1 MENASKALIIAGAIL
16 LAILIITLGIF
27 IFQQASE
34 VTRDSSISDVE
45 IIQFN
50 EKFKSHE
57 GTNVRGSEVNSL
69 LSTIVQN
76 NVANQDDTSKQ
87 VKINVTSADSNW
99 SGTKPSSTTAPTS
112 TSNVGRALSGKT
124 YKVVC
129 TTDTSTGYVTTVTIS
144 DPGSGS
150 AT

>member
-50 EKFKSHE
+50 EKFTSHA
-57 GTNVRGSEVNSL
+57 GDNVRGSEVNSL
-69 LSTIVQN
+69 ISTIIQN

-87 VKINVTSADSNW
+87 VKLTVTGTTSDSW
-99 SGTKPSSTTAPTS
+99 SGTAPSDAVVVQSSQA
-112 TSNVGRALSGKT
+112 GRALSGRT
-124 YKVVC
+124 YKVEYS
-129 TTDTSTGYVTTVTIS
+129 TDSKTGYVNLITITYS
-144 DPGSGS
+144 NSGS
-150 AT
+150 SD

>member
-50 EKFKSHE
+50 EKFTSHE
-57 GTNVRGSEVNSL
+57 GENVRGSEVNSL
-69 LSTIVQN
+69 LATIVQN

-87 VKINVTSADSNW
+87 VKISVTSSNW
-99 SGTKPSSTTAPTS
+99 NGTKPTSTTAPTS
-112 TSNVGRALSGKT
+112 TANTGRAQTGKT

>member
-50 EKFKSHE
+50 EKFTSHE
-57 GTNVRGSEVNSL
+57 GENVRGSEVNSL

-76 NVANQDDTSKQ
+76 NVANQDDESKQ
-87 VKINVTSADSNW
+87 VKISVTSSYWN
-99 SGTKPSSTTAPTS
+99 GTTPTSTTAPTS
-112 TSNVGRALSGKT
+112 TANTGRAQTGKT

-144 DPGSGS
+144 DPGAGS

>member
-50 EKFKSHE
+50 EKFTSHE

-69 LSTIVQN
+69 LSTVVQN

-87 VKINVTSADSNW
+87 VAVQI
-99 SGTKPSSTTAPTS
+99 
-112 TSNVGRALSGKT
+112 TSNNWQNKPASEVTPTKTSSVGRAQTGRT
-124 YKVVC
+124 YQV
-129 TTDTSTGYVTTVTIS
+129 TTDTEPTTGYVNKITITDS
-144 DPGSGS
+144 GSGNTAS
-150 AT
+150 

>member
-1 MENASKALIIAGAIL
+1 MEDASKALIIAGAII

-45 IIQFN
+45 VMQFN

-57 GTNVRGSEVNSL
+57 GENVRGSEINSL

-87 VKINVTSADSNW
+87 VKVEVTSTNW
-99 SGTKPSSTTAPTS
+99 STTKPDKNTPPVSTSST
-112 TSNVGRALSGKT
+112 GRAQTGKT
-124 YKVVC
+124 YTVVC

-150 AT
+150 GT